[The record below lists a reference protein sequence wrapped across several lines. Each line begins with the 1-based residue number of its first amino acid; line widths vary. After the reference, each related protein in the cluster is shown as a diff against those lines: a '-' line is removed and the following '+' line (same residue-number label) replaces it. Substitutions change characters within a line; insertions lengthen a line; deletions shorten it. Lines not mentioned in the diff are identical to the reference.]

1 MKVIQQH
8 IVSKVEKP
16 IRLQEYGVDL
26 FSEIPTKSAVKKA
39 IKKGLILVNGK
50 TTTTAYF
57 VKENDLIELLEV
69 QKSKQKVYRLAI
81 EVLYED
87 DYLAV
92 INKPAGISVSGNKF
106 ATIANAL
113 ILHIQP
119 SSQADAV
126 QPFPVHRLDYPTS
139 GCLIIAK
146 TAKAK
151 RTLHTM
157 FEEHKIDKTYRAV
170 SVGKMINTQGDIE
183 FDVDDKKAYTTYNVL
198 QSLKSEKF
206 EALNLVEL
214 YPQTGRKHQLRQHL
228 FAIGNPIMGDQKYF
242 IETKKHQGYGLYLHA
257 FAVAF
262 IHPYTKA
269 NLYIQS
275 KMPVKFTRLFS
286 DFIES

>member
-1 MKVIQQH
+1 M
-8 IVSKVEKP
+8 
-16 IRLQEYGVDL
+16 
-26 FSEIPTKSAVKKA
+26 
-39 IKKGLILVNGK
+39 
-50 TTTTAYF
+50 
-57 VKENDLIELLEV
+57 
-69 QKSKQKVYRLAI
+69 
-81 EVLYED
+81 
-87 DYLAV
+87 
-92 INKPAGISVSGNKF
+92 
-106 ATIANAL
+106 
-113 ILHIQP
+113 
-119 SSQADAV
+119 
-126 QPFPVHRLDYPTS
+126 HRLDYPTS

>member
-8 IVSKVEKP
+8 IVPIVEKP
-16 IRLQEYGVDL
+16 IRLQEYAVDL

-39 IKKGLILVNGK
+39 IKKKLILVNGK
-50 TTTTAYF
+50 PTTTAHF
-57 VKENDLIELLEV
+57 VKENDLIELLEI

-113 ILHIQP
+113 IPHIQP

-126 QPFPVHRLDYPTS
+126 QAFPVHRLDYPTS

-151 RTLHTM
+151 RELHTM

-170 SVGKMINTQGDIE
+170 SVGKMKKTKGEIE
-183 FDVDDKKAYTTYNVL
+183 SDVDDKKASTTYNVL
-198 QSLKSEKF
+198 KSLNSEKF

-228 FAIGNPIMGDQKYF
+228 LFLGNPIMGDQKYY

-262 IHPYTKA
+262 IHPYTKE
-269 NLYIQS
+269 NIRIKS
-275 KMPVKFTRLFS
+275 KMPVKFTRLFP